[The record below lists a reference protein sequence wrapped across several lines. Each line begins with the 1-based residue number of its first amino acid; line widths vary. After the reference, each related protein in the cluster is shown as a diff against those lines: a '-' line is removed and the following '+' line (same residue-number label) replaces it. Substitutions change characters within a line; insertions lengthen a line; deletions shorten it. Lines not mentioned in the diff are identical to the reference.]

1 MDDSTHSCAV
11 AWVSLSS
18 QMIMPPHPYVHAFRT
33 IWPHSVKSI
42 TTTTTT
48 TTTSKLLRKK
58 KKKILTRSS
67 VWFSLLKM
75 VTGRKGNYKVG
86 QRIIPS
92 SASHVLD
99 NGRKTAE
106 DIVAGVGNIS
116 IVSSQPKRGS
126 RSPNTKYERQLRHQQ
141 QSLK

>member
-1 MDDSTHSCAV
+1 
-11 AWVSLSS
+11 
-18 QMIMPPHPYVHAFRT
+18 
-33 IWPHSVKSI
+33 
-42 TTTTTT
+42 
-48 TTTSKLLRKK
+48 
-58 KKKILTRSS
+58 
-67 VWFSLLKM
+67 M

-106 DIVAGVGNIS
+106 DIVAGVGDIS

-141 QSLK
+141 QSLKQLLFSFLFIIELLN